1 MVRRTLTQQDIMN
14 LDDLDFFKKTDTQN
28 FLSQIDDL
36 PNQLQDA
43 WDLAQTQPL
52 PDFKDIQTII
62 ISAMGDS
69 AIGAELALASVSS
82 SIRLPVTLHRGY
94 GLPAFAN
101 GKNTLVICISH
112 SGNSEEVLD
121 VFEEANKNGCS
132 ILAISTG
139 GEITKRADALKIP
152 VWQFAFQGMDTMGLA
167 YPFAFVLA
175 LFSRLGLIPDP
186 TEDVAEAVAMMKRS
200 QQHILANVIAAKN
213 PAKRYAGQLVGRW
226 VTFVATENLASVAR
240 RWKTQINQLAKAGA
254 NFEIIP
260 EATHN
265 TLIATL
271 NPNATLN
278 AHTMTL
284 FMRAKSDHPRNRL
297 RSDLMRQAFMLEA
310 LNTDV
315 IDARGQSVIA
325 QLWSLIIFGDYMAYY
340 LAMAYGADPSE
351 ENAFVNFKSA
361 LG

>member
-1 MVRRTLTQQDIMN
+1 MN
-14 LDDLDFFKKTDTQN
+14 LDDLDLFK
-28 FLSQIDDL
+28 QIDKQNMIAQINGL
-36 PNQLQDA
+36 PDQLQTA
-43 WDLAQTQPL
+43 WDLGQTLPL
-52 PDFKDIQTII
+52 PKLDEVHNII
-62 ISAMGDS
+62 LSAMGDS
-69 AIGAELALASVSS
+69 ASAAELTVVSVSS
-82 SIRLPVTLHRGY
+82 SLKLPVSVHRGY
-94 GLPAFAN
+94 GLPAYAT
-101 GKNTLVICISH
+101 KKTLVVCLSH

-121 VFEEANKNGCS
+121 AFEAALKNGCK
-132 ILAISTG
+132 IIIISTG
-139 GEITKRADALKIP
+139 GELTKRAQTSNIP
-152 VWQFAFQGMDTMGLA
+152 VWNFTYPGVDTTAIA
-167 YPFAFVLA
+167 YPFALILV

-186 TEDVAEAVAMMKRS
+186 SADVAEAVAMMKRS
-200 QQHILANVIAAKN
+200 QQHIIPEVIAAKN

-226 VTFVATENLASVAR
+226 VTFVGTELLAPVAR

-284 FMRAKSDHPRNRL
+284 FMRAPGDHPRNRL
-297 RSDLMRQAFMLEA
+297 RSDMMRQAFMLEA

-315 IDARGQSVIA
+315 IDGRGESVIA
-325 QLWSLIIFGDYMAYY
+325 NLWTLILFGDYMAYY

-361 LG
+361 LTSM